1 MADEDVDQRPPQW
14 SDRHC
19 QVFCNSTLIPAR
31 QLKLNADYFTWAGVA
46 LGLLLF
52 VSVRRKVL
60 ILVGSAG
67 GELWARI
74 YEHC

>member
-31 QLKLNADYFTWAGVA
+31 QLKLYADYFTWAGVA

-52 VSVRRKVL
+52 VFVRRKVL

-67 GELWARI
+67 GELWDRI